1 MSFLQ
6 ASEVGGGGDT
16 ESRESQKEM
25 SEKKEGLDQEEEAG
39 KKKEK
44 VGDDEEEVSR
54 HEGSS
59 SPVHGFTTP
68 GKVDDNV
75 VRAKMFE
82 DFGIG
87 QVSFIILFCEALY

>member
-1 MSFLQ
+1 M
-6 ASEVGGGGDT
+6 SEV
-16 ESRESQKEM
+16 
-25 SEKKEGLDQEEEAG
+25 
-39 KKKEK
+39 K
-44 VGDDEEEVSR
+44 VGLSQDEEEEKEVPR

-68 GKVDDNV
+68 AKIDDNV

-87 QVSFIILFCEALY
+87 QVPSSSILSVGHFI